1 MIAAELQH
9 SYIGTEHILLGLL
22 SVEDTTAALI
32 LKKYK
37 VDKNKV
43 MEMIDSLVA
52 PVKSV
57 TVCDRE
63 LFTPRAQSVLD
74 KSVLYAEKTNEK
86 LAGTEHILLALIR
99 EREGVAT
106 RLMNTLSINLK
117 GIYTAIFETIGYDVR
132 QFESAVGSQE
142 GGSPG
147 SRQGQSGRSGTKSA
161 LNQFSVDLT
170 ANVREGKTD
179 PVIGRNH
186 EISRIIQILSR
197 RTKNNPCLVGEPGVG
212 KTAIVEAIAARI
224 AAGEVPDSIKNKRL
238 LTLDLPAMVAG
249 SKYRGEFEERIK
261 RVIGEVK
268 ADGNILLFLDEIHTI
283 IGAGGAEGSIDAA
296 NILKPALAR
305 GELQLIGATTLNEYR
320 KYFEKD
326 AALERRFQPV
336 TVEEPTKEETMEILQ
351 GIKQKYEEYH
361 KVRIT
366 EEAIEAAVSMSA
378 RYINDRFLPD
388 KAIDVLDEAA
398 SSNVAILSGDAM
410 LIWAYRLLGQV
421 EPALLPRI
429 LAEFNEMAI
438 GVCEGQQ
445 YDMDYEERQ
454 KVSVVEYMRM
464 IELKTSVLLGGAVV
478 IGALLGGATAED
490 CARMRKFAIELG
502 LAFQL
507 QDDLLD
513 SYGDERL
520 GKPIGGDILEGK
532 QTYLMITAMSRAS
545 EEDREVLRHTHTD
558 PALSPAEK
566 IARVKAVYD
575 KYDIPRLTEQQ
586 ISLRFERALAQLD
599 TLTAEPGRTATL
611 RRYAESLMG
620 RKH

>member
-1 MIAAELQH
+1 MQD
-9 SYIGTEHILLGLL
+9 TERLLA
-22 SVEDTTAALI
+22 SVENYLAQQ
-32 LKKYK
+32 
-37 VDKNKV
+37 
-43 MEMIDSLVA
+43 
-52 PVKSV
+52 
-57 TVCDRE
+57 E
-63 LFTPRAQSVLD
+63 LPSEPE
-74 KSVLYAEKTNEK
+74 KLYAP
-86 LAGTEHILLALIR
+86 
-99 EREGVAT
+99 
-106 RLMNTLSINLK
+106 
-117 GIYTAIFETIGYDVR
+117 IGYSLSGGGKRLRPMLLMLTCGIFSDR
-132 QFESAVGSQE
+132 PERAMPAAAAVEVFHNFTLLHDDIMDNAAMRRGK
-142 GGSPG
+142 P
-147 SRQGQSGRSGTKSA
+147 
-161 LNQFSVDLT
+161 SV
-170 ANVREGKTD
+170 
-179 PVIGRNH
+179 
-186 EISRIIQILSR
+186 
-197 RTKNNPCLVGEPGVG
+197 
-212 KTAIVEAIAARI
+212 AARW
-224 AAGEVPDSIKNKRL
+224 GR
-238 LTLDLPAMVAG
+238 
-249 SKYRGEFEERIK
+249 
-261 RVIGEVK
+261 
-268 ADGNILLFLDEIHTI
+268 
-283 IGAGGAEGSIDAA
+283 
-296 NILKPALAR
+296 
-305 GELQLIGATTLNEYR
+305 
-320 KYFEKD
+320 
-326 AALERRFQPV
+326 
-336 TVEEPTKEETMEILQ
+336 
-351 GIKQKYEEYH
+351 
-361 KVRIT
+361 
-366 EEAIEAAVSMSA
+366 
-378 RYINDRFLPD
+378 
-388 KAIDVLDEAA
+388 
-398 SSNVAILSGDAM
+398 NVAILSGDAM

-445 YDMDYEERQ
+445 YDMGYEERQ

-558 PALSPAEK
+558 PALGPAEK

>member
-1 MIAAELQH
+1 MYTNEQLQTLIENYLAQTEFPAE
-9 SYIGTEHILLGLL
+9 
-22 SVEDTTAALI
+22 
-32 LKKYK
+32 
-37 VDKNKV
+37 
-43 MEMIDSLVA
+43 
-52 PVKSV
+52 P
-57 TVCDRE
+57 E
-63 LFTPRAQSVLD
+63 L
-74 KSVLYAEKTNEK
+74 LYAPIAYSLSGGGKR
-86 LAGTEHILLALIR
+86 LRPLLALMTAAALGADPATALHQAVAMEMFHNFTLIHDDVMDR
-99 EREGVAT
+99 SAT
-106 RLMNTLSINLK
+106 RHGRPSVYASR
-117 GIYTAIFETIGYDVR
+117 G
-132 QFESAVGSQE
+132 AVQ
-142 GGSPG
+142 
-147 SRQGQSGRSGTKSA
+147 
-161 LNQFSVDLT
+161 
-170 ANVREGKTD
+170 
-179 PVIGRNH
+179 
-186 EISRIIQILSR
+186 
-197 RTKNNPCLVGEPGVG
+197 
-212 KTAIVEAIAARI
+212 
-224 AAGEVPDSIKNKRL
+224 
-238 LTLDLPAMVAG
+238 
-249 SKYRGEFEERIK
+249 
-261 RVIGEVK
+261 
-268 ADGNILLFLDEIHTI
+268 
-283 IGAGGAEGSIDAA
+283 
-296 NILKPALAR
+296 
-305 GELQLIGATTLNEYR
+305 
-320 KYFEKD
+320 
-326 AALERRFQPV
+326 
-336 TVEEPTKEETMEILQ
+336 
-351 GIKQKYEEYH
+351 
-361 KVRIT
+361 
-366 EEAIEAAVSMSA
+366 
-378 RYINDRFLPD
+378 
-388 KAIDVLDEAA
+388 
-398 SSNVAILSGDAM
+398 AILSGDAM

-558 PALSPAEK
+558 PALGPAEK

>member
-1 MIAAELQH
+1 MDNAAMRR
-9 SYIGTEHILLGLL
+9 GKP
-22 SVEDTTAALI
+22 SV
-32 LKKYK
+32 
-37 VDKNKV
+37 
-43 MEMIDSLVA
+43 
-52 PVKSV
+52 
-57 TVCDRE
+57 
-63 LFTPRAQSVLD
+63 
-74 KSVLYAEKTNEK
+74 
-86 LAGTEHILLALIR
+86 
-99 EREGVAT
+99 
-106 RLMNTLSINLK
+106 
-117 GIYTAIFETIGYDVR
+117 
-132 QFESAVGSQE
+132 
-142 GGSPG
+142 
-147 SRQGQSGRSGTKSA
+147 
-161 LNQFSVDLT
+161 
-170 ANVREGKTD
+170 
-179 PVIGRNH
+179 
-186 EISRIIQILSR
+186 
-197 RTKNNPCLVGEPGVG
+197 
-212 KTAIVEAIAARI
+212 AARW
-224 AAGEVPDSIKNKRL
+224 GR
-238 LTLDLPAMVAG
+238 
-249 SKYRGEFEERIK
+249 
-261 RVIGEVK
+261 
-268 ADGNILLFLDEIHTI
+268 
-283 IGAGGAEGSIDAA
+283 
-296 NILKPALAR
+296 
-305 GELQLIGATTLNEYR
+305 
-320 KYFEKD
+320 
-326 AALERRFQPV
+326 
-336 TVEEPTKEETMEILQ
+336 
-351 GIKQKYEEYH
+351 
-361 KVRIT
+361 
-366 EEAIEAAVSMSA
+366 
-378 RYINDRFLPD
+378 
-388 KAIDVLDEAA
+388 
-398 SSNVAILSGDAM
+398 NVAILSGDAM

-490 CARMRKFAIELG
+490 CARMRKFATELG

-558 PALSPAEK
+558 PALGPAEK